1 MKYNKIDNYA
11 ANNDNPLVQGENILY
26 QVKPKKSAF
35 IINQILPFTP
45 FALMWLL
52 FDSIFII
59 GMMKGA
65 KEDLSILLF
74 AIPFFAFHLM
84 PVWIWLGNILTSS
97 KRWENTEYYVTDK
110 RIIIKNGLFASN
122 FQTIYY
128 KEISGVDLRRG
139 LVDQL
144 LNVGDVYIARNDG
157 GRVAFFDIDNAS
169 EIYARLQKTVLDI
182 QTDVEYPN
190 ALRPETNP
198 GYHTTYE
205 PKE

>member
-59 GMMKGA
+59 GMIKGA